1 MIQTIVK
8 SSSSYILKP
17 SLKSHPNLDTSF
29 LAPLASRVPIDSGHE
44 SRKRG
49 ESFKTRMKMDSIYD
63 TEQLH

>member
-1 MIQTIVK
+1 MIL
-8 SSSSYILKP
+8 LKVLANVY
-17 SLKSHPNLDTSF
+17 SISKLYLKLHPHLDTSF
-29 LAPLASRVPIDSGHE
+29 SAPLASRVPIDSGHE